1 MADWAQGQGPRSLS
15 FAGFSFLESLAML
28 LSRMATCK
36 EEETVPRLAHT
47 AGGGEALGM
56 PRDRTGESMSSLASV
71 METRKESRDGS

>member
-1 MADWAQGQGPRSLS
+1 
-15 FAGFSFLESLAML
+15 ML

-36 EEETVPRLAHT
+36 EKETVPRLAHT

-56 PRDRTGESMSSLASV
+56 PRDRTGESMSGLASV